1 MGVVVVVVHGI
12 ARGGCGGW
20 RCGGGLI
27 EVVLGVVGCL
37 VVVVVVVVRDGQLLF
52 KQKFD
57 Y

>member
-1 MGVVVVVVHGI
+1 MGVVVVVHGI

-37 VVVVVVVVRDGQLLF
+37 VVVVVVVGDG
-52 KQKFD
+52 
-57 Y
+57 